1 MSNSSI
7 TSQPERVAVAELSPE
22 RREHQRYR
30 VKVWWI
36 LAMAV
41 ALWCLLTSVSS
52 AQKYETFELDKKFDA
67 FKDPKKASE
76 LERALMQYKTA
87 SDASK
92 VAASVPSMVEF
103 YLEKYIPWKLT
114 QKENLPVLASTIE
127 GMLKDL
133 ETAQRIGGPG
143 ERALLKSIFVGMK
156 LLAEGNYMPAVR
168 INAIN
173 ALSRLHVKGM
183 DIATGRPPQP
193 LSYSY
198 PILLKLYTNEKENEG
213 VRAAALHG
221 LHQYTSLGFP
231 YMKPEE
237 RKALADEM
245 NKLLAA
251 APPASRNPKAH
262 AYLQRFAVDIL
273 DNLRAPNDASLGT
286 QLISISTSEKQP
298 DLIALYSASKL
309 GSFDTGLQ
317 GKVTD
322 PAAVTK
328 QWSLRAFNALEAE
341 LARFEAQTRPAPAMS
356 QPPNPLQFLQKS
368 ATPTNRAAAG
378 RAGMGRGEG
387 MDMSDMEMSSSGGSS
402 GGRGMRDMMSEMD
415 MMSGMDS
422 GMYGGGMMP
431 VQANPQPPEVSLS
444 RRHLSFVLQQL
455 LNGATGSTKGE
466 ITQKPSGLI
475 AAVADPQKT
484 EIKTWVE
491 SVQGVVD
498 ALNDTSLDTLDAWL
512 IALEE
517 QRRPLGLLAGVK
529 IEQAEDPD
537 KIEARPL
544 LPGFGLPAGDAE
556 EVPGA
561 LPAGLPGLP
570 GT

>member
-1 MSNSSI
+1 
-7 TSQPERVAVAELSPE
+7 
-22 RREHQRYR
+22 
-30 VKVWWI
+30 
-36 LAMAV
+36 MAV
-41 ALWCLLTSVSS
+41 ALWCLIASVAS

-76 LERALMQYKTA
+76 LERAVMQYKTA
-87 SDASK
+87 SDPSK

-103 YLEKYIPWKLT
+103 YLQKYIPWKLT
-114 QKENLPVLASTIE
+114 QKENLPLLASTIE

-143 ERALLKSIFVGMK
+143 ALPILRHTFGGMK
-156 LLAEGNYMPAVR
+156 VLAEGNYMPAVR

-173 ALSRLHVKGM
+173 ALSRLNVKGM

-193 LSYSY
+193 LSYSF
-198 PILLKLYTNEKENEG
+198 PILLKLYTDEKENEG

-221 LHQYTSLGFP
+221 IHQYTSLGFP

-237 RKALADEM
+237 RTALADEM

-251 APPASRNPKAH
+251 APPASRNPQAH

-309 GSFDTGLQ
+309 GGFDTGLQ

-341 LARFEAQTRPAPAMS
+341 LARFEAQTRPVPALS
-356 QPPNPLQFLQKS
+356 QPPNPIQFLQKS
-368 ATPTNRAAAG
+368 AAPTKRGAG
-378 RAGMGRGEG
+378 GRRGMDSGEG
-387 MDMSDMEMSSSGGSS
+387 MGMSDMESGRSGSSSE
-402 GGRGMRDMMSEMD
+402 GRGMRDMMSDMD

-422 GMYGGGMMP
+422 GMYGGGMMA

-455 LNGATGSTKGE
+455 LNGATGSSKGE
-466 ITQKPSGLI
+466 IAEKPSGLI

-491 SVQGVVD
+491 SVQGVVE

-517 QRRPLGLLAGVK
+517 QRRPLGMLAGVE
-529 IEQAEDPD
+529 IEQAVDPD
-537 KIEARPL
+537 KIEARPT
-544 LPGFGLPAGDAE
+544 LPSFGLPAGDVD

-561 LPAGLPGLP
+561 LPAGLPALP